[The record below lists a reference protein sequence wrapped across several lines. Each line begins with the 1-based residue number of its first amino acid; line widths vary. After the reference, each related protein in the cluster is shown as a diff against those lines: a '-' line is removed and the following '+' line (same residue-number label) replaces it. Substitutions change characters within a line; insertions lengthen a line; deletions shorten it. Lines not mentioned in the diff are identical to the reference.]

1 MPQKWNRHR
10 RGEPQEKA
18 DDQRAAYLG
27 VSTCILGP
35 VDMRLQSCCANN
47 DVERWACTPVIT
59 SEGCVCLVGVAGVGT
74 GTGIGNRRL
83 LQACQVPRWTQLSS
97 RMVDKRCAGTAQENP
112 GVQVCSA
119 VVRRRRSKKKR
130 RTGSW
135 MGRWDWT
142 RRSGQGPWRL
152 DPRAAGRWESRS
164 WPESGSG
171 SEEGVSVLNLSM
183 MGSFWRRRSRSA
195 QCGVVSSERMRKT
208 RERAY
213 SRQSDS

>member
-1 MPQKWNRHR
+1 MGRVLQTSRPTPPGCAVGDAGRKTSAAEVEPPQAR
-10 RGEPQEKA
+10 RASRKKA

-119 VVRRRRSKKKR
+119 VVRRRRSKKSDGR
-130 RTGSW
+130 VPGWDAGTGR
-135 MGRWDWT
+135 GDQDKVRGDWIQ
-142 RRSGQGPWRL
+142 GQQADGNLGLGLSL
-152 DPRAAGRWESRS
+152 DPG
-164 WPESGSG
+164 P
-171 SEEGVSVLNLSM
+171 
-183 MGSFWRRRSRSA
+183 RREC
-195 QCGVVSSERMRKT
+195 QC
-208 RERAY
+208 
-213 SRQSDS
+213 